1 MAGPER
7 EARTTE
13 AKRISDAALR
23 ALGRQIVLARL
34 SLFAERV
41 LQCFWPAGSLALL
54 GYGLLRWGLFAALG
68 QTALLAVVAAFVGA
82 FLFLLVRGAERFRFP
97 TRKAAIDRLDAAL
110 EGRPLGSLSDRQVIG
125 AGDDA
130 SEYVWAMH
138 LKRMA
143 EVARAARAAEP
154 RPHLSKRDPWAL
166 RLMALLVFVSAIVF
180 VSGKPGQSLMDGLQ
194 GVPANVV
201 AGGPAYEG
209 WAEPPAYTG
218 KPTIY
223 LNEFPRDKTL
233 DLPEGTRVILR
244 VYGPVNANTLRE
256 TVSAAGGTGL
266 PQTDTGLSEVEFEIA
281 RDGELTVAPRGA
293 EPVAWQVRMIPDQA
307 PTVELTGEIS
317 RSLQGSMQIPYKA
330 EDDYGIEGGAVEVR
344 LDMEQVD
351 RRHGL
356 AADPEPRDPLSF
368 SVQLPIRG
376 DLALIEET
384 IVEELAEHPWAGLP
398 VRISLNVH
406 DAAENVGAIEP
417 VQTEMPG
424 KRFFDPLAGSV
435 AEQRRDL
442 LWTRENARR
451 VGMILKAVTH
461 RPQAIFQNDKAYLM
475 IRTAIRRLDYNAA
488 APLTD
493 EVRDEVAELLWKA
506 ALLIEDGDLSD
517 AAERLKRAQER
528 LSEAMENGATDE
540 EIQELMDELRRA
552 ARDYMRQLAE
562 NAERNP
568 DRQQSQ
574 IDPSQMVTQDQLQE
588 LMNRIQ
594 ELMEQGRMDEAQ
606 QLLRQLQQMLEN
618 MQVVQGGQGQGGE
631 QSGRQGLQDTL
642 REQQDLADETFR
654 EMQEEFNRQRRED
667 GAEGPRQLG
676 EQDGQQQDGQGQSGE
691 QQGQNQPGQQPG
703 QQQQPGEGG
712 SGLGDLARR
721 QDALR
726 QLLESQ
732 RGQLPQNGSEAGRAG
747 QEALDQAEREM
758 GEARDSLEDG
768 DASGALDNQAEAID
782 ALREGLRNMD
792 EAARQAER
800 QNGGQQQGDGNGP
813 VTGQV
818 QRDPLGRPLG
828 GNGTPSTEDDMLPDE
843 DLYRRSKELRDE
855 IRKRTGEQ
863 DRPQLELD
871 YLKRLLERF

>member
-7 EARTTE
+7 EAQTTE
-13 AKRISDAALR
+13 AKRISGAALR
-23 ALGRQIVLARL
+23 ALGRQIALARL
-34 SLFAERV
+34 SLFAERL
-41 LQCFWPAGSLALL
+41 LQGFWPAGSLLAL

-68 QTALLAVVAAFVGA
+68 QTALLALLAGFVGV
-82 FLFLLVRGAERFRFP
+82 FLLLLTRGAERFRFP
-97 TRKAAIDRLDAAL
+97 TRRAAIDRLDTVL
-110 EGRPLGSLSDRQVIG
+110 EGRPLGALDDRQLVG
-125 AGDDA
+125 AGDAA

-143 EVARAARAAEP
+143 EAARAARATEP
-154 RPHLSKRDPWAL
+154 KPQLSKRDPWAL

-180 VSGKPGQSLMDGLQ
+180 ASGRQGQNLIDSLQ
-194 GVPANVV
+194 GLPEGAV

-209 WAEPPAYTG
+209 WAEPPGYTG
-218 KPTIY
+218 KPTVY
-223 LNEFPRDKTL
+223 LNEFPREKPL

-244 VYGPVNANTLRE
+244 VYGTVNAASLRE
-256 TVSAAGGTGL
+256 SVSAAGGTEM
-266 PQTDTGLSEVEFEIA
+266 PETDTGLSEVTFEIA
-281 RDGELTVAPRGA
+281 RDGDLTVSPRGSDA
-293 EPVAWQVRMIPDQA
+293 VSWQVRMIPDQA

-330 EDDYGIEGGAVEVR
+330 ADDYGIAGGAVGVR
-344 LDMEQVD
+344 LDMARVD

-356 AADPEPRDPLSF
+356 TAEPDPRDPLSF
-368 SVQLPIRG
+368 DVQLPVRG
-376 DLALIEET
+376 DLALVEDT

-398 VRISLNVH
+398 VRIALSVY
-406 DAAENVGAIEP
+406 DAADNAGAIEP
-417 VQTEMPG
+417 VRMEMPG

-442 LWTRENARR
+442 LWTRDNAGR
-451 VGMILKAVTH
+451 VAMILKAVTH
-461 RPQAIFQNDKAYLM
+461 RPEDIFQNDKAYLM
-475 IRTAIRRLDYNAA
+475 VRTAIRRLDYNAD
-488 APLTD
+488 APLSD
-493 EVRDEVAELLWKA
+493 EIRDEVAELLWRA

-552 ARDYMRQLAE
+552 AQDYMRQLAE

-594 ELMEQGRMDEAQ
+594 ELMEQGRMAEAQ
-606 QLLRQLQQMLEN
+606 QLLQQLQQMLEN
-618 MQVVQGGQGQGGE
+618 MQIVQGGQGQSGE

-654 EMQEEFNRQRRED
+654 GMQEEFNRQRQQD
-667 GAEGPRQLG
+667 GNQEGQQLG
-676 EQDGQQQDGQGQSGE
+676 EQEGQQQGGQGDLPGDR
-691 QQGQNQPGQQPG
+691 QQGQQQG
-703 QQQQPGEGG
+703 QQPGEGG
-712 SGLGDLARR
+712 SGLGDLAQR
-721 QDALR
+721 QEALR
-726 QLLESQ
+726 RLLQGQ
-732 RGQLPQNGSEAGRAG
+732 RGELPQDGSEAGRAG
-747 QEALDQAEREM
+747 REALDQAERDM
-758 GEARDSLEDG
+758 GEARDSLEEG
-768 DASGALDNQAEAID
+768 DAPGALDNQADAID

-800 QNGGQQQGDGNGP
+800 QNGQQQGDGNGP
-813 VTGQV
+813 VTGRV

-828 GNGTPSTEDDMLPDE
+828 GNGVPSTDENMVPDE
-843 DLYRRSKELRDE
+843 ELYRRSKELRDE

>member
-1 MAGPER
+1 VFA
-7 EARTTE
+7 
-13 AKRISDAALR
+13 S
-23 ALGRQIVLARL
+23 GRQ
-34 SLFAERV
+34 
-41 LQCFWPAGSLALL
+41 
-54 GYGLLRWGLFAALG
+54 
-68 QTALLAVVAAFVGA
+68 
-82 FLFLLVRGAERFRFP
+82 
-97 TRKAAIDRLDAAL
+97 
-110 EGRPLGSLSDRQVIG
+110 
-125 AGDDA
+125 
-130 SEYVWAMH
+130 
-138 LKRMA
+138 
-143 EVARAARAAEP
+143 
-154 RPHLSKRDPWAL
+154 
-166 RLMALLVFVSAIVF
+166 
-180 VSGKPGQSLMDGLQ
+180 GQSLIDSLQ
-194 GVPANVV
+194 GLPADAV
-201 AGGPAYEG
+201 AGGGPAYEG
-209 WAEPPAYTG
+209 WAEAPGYTG

-223 LNEFPRDKTL
+223 LNEIPEGKPM

-244 VYGPVNANTLRE
+244 VYGTVNSATLRE
-256 TVSAAGGTGL
+256 TVSAAGGTAM
-266 PQTDTGLSEVEFEIA
+266 PETDTGLSEVEFEVA
-281 RDGELTVAPRGA
+281 RDGELTVTPRGA
-293 EPVAWQVRMIPDQA
+293 EPRNWTVRMTPDQA

-317 RSLQGSMQIPYKA
+317 RSLQGSMQVPFRA
-330 EDDYGIEGGAVEVR
+330 EDDYGIEGGTVEVQ
-344 LDMEQVD
+344 LNMEQVD

-356 AADPEPRDPLSF
+356 AAEPEPREALSF
-368 SVQLPIRG
+368 SVQLPMRG
-376 DLALIEET
+376 DLALVEET

-398 VRISLNVH
+398 VRISLNVY
-406 DAAENVGAIEP
+406 DAANNVGAIEP
-417 VQTEMPG
+417 VRTAMPG

-442 LWTRENARR
+442 LWSRENARR

-461 RPQAIFQNDKAYLM
+461 RPEGIFQNDKAYLM
-475 IRTAIRRLDYNAA
+475 VRTAIRRLDYNAA
-488 APLTD
+488 APLSD

-552 ARDYMRQLAE
+552 AQDYMRQLAE

-606 QLLRQLQQMLEN
+606 QLLQQLQQMLEN
-618 MQVVQGGQGQGGE
+618 MQVVQGGQGQSGE
-631 QSGRQGLQDTL
+631 QAGRQGLQDTL

-654 EMQEEFNRQRRED
+654 EMQEEFNRQRQQD
-667 GAEGPRQLG
+667 GPDGPRQLG
-676 EQDGQQQDGQGQSGE
+676 EQDGQQQGGQGEQPGE
-691 QQGQNQPGQQPG
+691 QQQGQQQG
-703 QQQQPGEGG
+703 QQPGEGG
-712 SGLGDLARR
+712 SGLGDLAQR
-721 QDALR
+721 QEALR
-726 QLLESQ
+726 QMLQGQ
-732 RGQLPQNGSEAGRAG
+732 RGQLPQDGSEAGRAG
-747 QEALDQAEREM
+747 REALDQAEREM
-758 GEARDSLEDG
+758 GEARERLEEG
-768 DASGALDNQAEAID
+768 DASGALDNQADAID

-800 QNGGQQQGDGNGP
+800 QDGQQQGQGNGP

-828 GNGTPSTEDDMLPDE
+828 GNGAPSTDENMIPDE
-843 DLYRRSKELRDE
+843 ELYRRSKELRDE

>member
-1 MAGPER
+1 MAQPDR
-7 EARTTE
+7 EAPTTE

-23 ALGRQIVLARL
+23 ALHRQIALTRL
-34 SLFAERV
+34 SLFAERS
-41 LQCFWPAGSLALL
+41 LQCFWPMLSLLAL
-54 GYGLLRWGLFAALG
+54 GYGLLRWGLFAPLG
-68 QTALLAVVAAFVGA
+68 QTPLLAVVAGFVGA
-82 FLFLLVRGAERFRFP
+82 VLFLLTRGAERFVWP

-110 EGRPLGSLSDRQVIG
+110 EGRPLGALSDRQAVG
-125 AGDDA
+125 AGNA
-130 SEYVWAMH
+130 GSEYVWAMH

-143 EVARAARAAEP
+143 EAARNARATEP
-154 RPHLSKRDPWAL
+154 RPHLSRRDPWAL
-166 RLMALLVFVSAIVF
+166 RLLALLVFVSAVVF
-180 VSGKPGQSLMDGLQ
+180 VSGKPGQSLIDGLQ
-194 GVPANVV
+194 GLSPDVV

-223 LNEFPRDKTL
+223 LNDFPTDRTL
-233 DLPEGTRVILR
+233 ELPEGTRMILR
-244 VYGPVNANTLRE
+244 VYGTVNAATLRE
-256 TVSAAGGTGL
+256 SVSADGGTAM
-266 PQTDTGLSEVEFEIA
+266 PVTDTGLSEATFAVA
-281 RDGELTVAPRGA
+281 RDGELTLTPRGA
-293 EPVAWQVRMIPDQA
+293 EAQSWQVRMIPDQA
-307 PTVELTGEIS
+307 PTVALTGEIS

-330 EDDYGIEGGAVEVR
+330 EDDYGIEGGGVEVQ
-344 LDMEQVD
+344 LDMERLD

-356 AADPEPRDPLSF
+356 AAEPEPRDPLSF

-376 DLALIEET
+376 DLASIEET

-398 VRISLNVH
+398 VRISLTVF
-406 DAAENVGAIEP
+406 DAANHVGAIEP
-417 VQTEMPG
+417 VRTEMPG

-451 VGMILKAVTH
+451 VTMILKAVTH
-461 RPQAIFQNDKAYLM
+461 RPEDIFQNDKAYLM

-488 APLTD
+488 APLSDT
-493 EVRDEVAELLWKA
+493 VRDEVADLLWKA

-552 ARDYMRQLAE
+552 AQDYMRQLAE

-606 QLLRQLQQMLEN
+606 QLLQMLQQMLEN
-618 MQVVQGGQGQGGE
+618 MQIVQGQPGQNGDQG
-631 QSGRQGLQDTL
+631 SRQALQDTL
-642 REQQDLADETFR
+642 RQQQELADETFR
-654 EMQEEFNRQRRED
+654 QMQEEFNRQRQQD
-667 GAEGPRQLG
+667 GDQDGNQLG
-676 EQDGQQQDGQGQSGE
+676 QQDGQQGGQ
-691 QQGQNQPGQQPG
+691 QQGQQGQPGDGQP
-703 QQQQPGEGG
+703 QPGEGTP
-712 SGLGDLARR
+712 GLGDLAGR
-721 QDALR
+721 QEALR
-726 QLLESQ
+726 RLLQSQ
-732 RGQLPQNGSEAGRAG
+732 QGQIPQDGSDAGRAG
-747 QEALDQAEREM
+747 QEALDQAERDM
-758 GEARDSLEDG
+758 GAARDSLEQG
-768 DASGALDNQAEAID
+768 DASGALDNQADAID
-782 ALREGLRNMD
+782 SLREGLRNLD
-792 EAARQAER
+792 EAARQA
-800 QNGGQQQGDGNGP
+800 QGQPGQQGGEGNGP

-818 QRDPLGRPLG
+818 LRDPLGRPLG
-828 GNGTPSTEDDMLPDE
+828 GNGTPSTDENMVPDE
-843 DLYRRSKELRDE
+843 ELYRRSKELRDE

-863 DRPQLELD
+863 DRPQLELE

>member
-7 EARTTE
+7 GAQTTE
-13 AKRISDAALR
+13 ARRISDAALR
-23 ALGRQIVLARL
+23 ALGRQIILARL
-34 SLFAERV
+34 SLFAERF
-41 LQCFWPAGSLALL
+41 LQSFWPAGSLLAL
-54 GYGLLRWGLFAALG
+54 GYGLVRWGVFSPLG
-68 QTALLAVVAAFVGA
+68 QTALLAVLAAFAVA
-82 FLFLLVRGAERFRFP
+82 FLFLLTRGAERFRFP
-97 TRKAAIDRLDAAL
+97 TRKAAINRLDAAL
-110 EGRPLGSLSDRQVIG
+110 EGRPLGALGDRQAIG
-125 AGDDA
+125 AGDA
-130 SEYVWAMH
+130 GSEYVWAMH

-143 EVARAARAAEP
+143 EAARDARATEP
-154 RPHLSKRDPWAL
+154 KPQLSKRDPWAL
-166 RLMALLVFVSAIVF
+166 RLMALLVFVSAVVF
-180 VSGKPGQSLMDGLQ
+180 ASGRQGQSLIDSLQ
-194 GVPANVV
+194 GLPADAV
-201 AGGPAYEG
+201 AGGGPAYEG
-209 WAEPPAYTG
+209 WAEPPGYTG

-223 LNEFPRDKTL
+223 LNEFPEGKPM

-244 VYGPVNANTLRE
+244 VYGTVNSATLRE
-256 TVSAAGGTGL
+256 TVSAAGGTAM
-266 PQTDTGLSEVEFEIA
+266 PETDTGLSEVEFEVA
-281 RDGELTVAPRGA
+281 RDGELTVTPRGA
-293 EPVAWQVRMIPDQA
+293 EPRNWTVRMTPDQA

-317 RSLQGSMQIPYKA
+317 RSLQGSMQVPFRA
-330 EDDYGIEGGAVEVR
+330 EDDYGIEGGTVEVQ
-344 LDMEQVD
+344 LNMEQVD

-356 AADPEPRDPLSF
+356 AAEPEPREALSF
-368 SVQLPIRG
+368 SVQLPMRG
-376 DLALIEET
+376 DLALVEET

-398 VRISLNVH
+398 VRISLNVY
-406 DAAENVGAIEP
+406 DAANNVGAIEP
-417 VQTEMPG
+417 VRTAMPG

-442 LWTRENARR
+442 LWSRENARR

-461 RPQAIFQNDKAYLM
+461 RPEGIFQNDKAYLM
-475 IRTAIRRLDYNAA
+475 VRTAIRRLDYNAA
-488 APLTD
+488 APLSD
-493 EVRDEVAELLWKA
+493 EVREEVAELLWKA

-552 ARDYMRQLAE
+552 AQDYMRQLAE

-606 QLLRQLQQMLEN
+606 QLLQQLQQMLEN
-618 MQVVQGGQGQGGE
+618 MQVVQGGQGQSGE
-631 QSGRQGLQDTL
+631 QAGRQGLQDTL

-654 EMQEEFNRQRRED
+654 EMQEEFNRQRQQD
-667 GAEGPRQLG
+667 GPDGPRQLG
-676 EQDGQQQDGQGQSGE
+676 EQDGQQQGGQGEQPGE
-691 QQGQNQPGQQPG
+691 QQQGQQQG
-703 QQQQPGEGG
+703 QQPGEGG
-712 SGLGDLARR
+712 SGLGDLAQR
-721 QDALR
+721 QEALR
-726 QLLESQ
+726 QMLQGQ
-732 RGQLPQNGSEAGRAG
+732 RGQLPQDGSEAGRAG
-747 QEALDQAEREM
+747 REALDQAEREM
-758 GEARDSLEDG
+758 GEARERLEEG
-768 DASGALDNQAEAID
+768 DASGALDNQADAID

-800 QNGGQQQGDGNGP
+800 QDGQQQGQGNGP

-828 GNGTPSTEDDMLPDE
+828 GNGAPSTDENMIPDE
-843 DLYRRSKELRDE
+843 ELYRRSKELRDE

>member
-13 AKRISDAALR
+13 ARRISDAALR
-23 ALGRQIVLARL
+23 ALGRQIILARL
-34 SLFAERV
+34 SLLTERV
-41 LQCFWPAGSLALL
+41 LQCFWPAASLLAL
-54 GYGLLRWGLFAALG
+54 GSGLVRWGLLGALG
-68 QTALLAVVAAFVGA
+68 QTALLAVLAGFVAG

-110 EGRPLGSLSDRQVIG
+110 EGRPLGTLDDRQAVG
-125 AGDDA
+125 AGDA
-130 SEYVWAMH
+130 GSEYVWAMH

-143 EVARAARAAEP
+143 EAARNARATEP
-154 RPHLSKRDPWAL
+154 KPQLSKRDPWAL
-166 RLMALLVFVSAIVF
+166 RLMALLVFVSALVF
-180 VSGKPGQSLMDGLQ
+180 ASGRQGQSLMDSLQ
-194 GVPANVV
+194 GLPADAV
-201 AGGPAYEG
+201 AGGGPAYEG
-209 WAEPPAYTG
+209 WAEPPGYTG

-223 LNEFPRDKTL
+223 LNEFPEGKPL

-244 VYGPVNANTLRE
+244 VYGSANAATLRE
-256 TVSAAGGTGL
+256 SVSAAGGTAM
-266 PQTDTGLSEVEFEIA
+266 PETDTGLSEVEFEVA
-281 RDGELTVAPRGA
+281 RDGDMTVSPRGSD
-293 EPVAWQVRMIPDQA
+293 PVGWQVRMIPDQV
-307 PTVELTGEIS
+307 PTVELSGEIS

-330 EDDYGIEGGAVEVR
+330 EDDYGIEGGTVEVQ
-344 LDMEQVD
+344 LDMDRVD

-356 AADPEPRDPLSF
+356 AADPEPREPLSF

-376 DLALIEET
+376 DLALVEET

-398 VRISLNVH
+398 VRISLNVY
-406 DAAENVGAIEP
+406 DAANNVGAIEP
-417 VQTEMPG
+417 VSIEMPG
-424 KRFFDPLAGSV
+424 KRFFDDLAGSV

-442 LWTRENARR
+442 LWTRGNAKR

-461 RPQAIFQNDKAYLM
+461 RPEDIFQNDKAYLM
-475 IRTAIRRLDYNAA
+475 VRTAIRRLDYNAA
-488 APLTD
+488 TPLSD

-552 ARDYMRQLAE
+552 AQDYMRQLAE

-606 QLLRQLQQMLEN
+606 QLLQQLQQMLEN
-618 MQVVQGGQGQGGE
+618 MQVVQGGQGQSGE
-631 QSGRQGLQDTL
+631 QAGRQGLQDTL

-654 EMQEEFNRQRRED
+654 EMQEEFNRQRQQDGNQED
-667 GAEGPRQLG
+667 GQQL
-676 EQDGQQQDGQGQSGE
+676 GQQQDQQQGGQGERPGDQ
-691 QQGQNQPGQQPG
+691 QQGQQQG
-703 QQQQPGEGG
+703 QQPGEGG
-712 SGLGDLARR
+712 SGLGDLAQR
-721 QDALR
+721 QEALR
-726 QLLESQ
+726 RMLQSQ
-732 RGQLPQNGSEAGRAG
+732 RGQLPQDGSEAGRAG
-747 QEALDQAEREM
+747 REALDQAERQM
-758 GEARDSLEDG
+758 GEARDRLERG
-768 DASGALDNQAEAID
+768 DASGALDNQADAID

-800 QNGGQQQGDGNGP
+800 QNGQQQGDGNGP

-818 QRDPLGRPLG
+818 RRDPLGRPLG
-828 GNGTPSTEDDMLPDE
+828 GNGAPSTDENMVPDE
-843 DLYRRSKELRDE
+843 ELYRRSKELRDE